1 MGMVF
6 APQPASHAL
15 AVAFSLIDNVINY
28 AIFIS
33 KNYWRVV
40 WGFSS
45 AFLKFDFIVNYNVA
59 ALF

>member
-28 AIFIS
+28 EIFIS
-33 KNYWRVV
+33 KNY
-40 WGFSS
+40 
-45 AFLKFDFIVNYNVA
+45 
-59 ALF
+59 